1 MKISKRDVSL
11 LIGFVGILIG
21 FLAYQFGYVRI
32 NEKVEAMETQN
43 TQMRTEISQLE
54 VLQANQTFYEEET
67 TRMDGEITEKVNEFA
82 CDVLPEDE
90 MKFAYQQDSTATI
103 GTRLFVTSMSF
114 ADPELLYTTNQQT
127 TQADAAADG
136 TTADGTTA
144 DATTVTSADGSVQLS
159 DVIVAGE
166 LYPTMY
172 LYQTQTSYGVECS
185 YTGIKNMVKAIL
197 NDNRRRG
204 IDTISLA
211 YDDSTGQLN
220 GSAIVDSYFLLGTDK
235 TYAQPSL
242 TPVQQGTDDI
252 FGTVNTPN
260 VAESGTTTE
269 AQ

>member
-1 MKISKRDVSL
+1 MKISKREISL
-11 LIGFVGILIG
+11 LIGFIGILIG
-21 FLAYQFGYVRI
+21 FLAYQFGYVKV
-32 NEKVEAMETQN
+32 NGKVEELETQN
-43 TQMRTEISQLE
+43 AQMRTEITQLE
-54 VLQANQTFYEEET
+54 ALQSNQQFYEDET
-67 TRMDGEITEKVNEFA
+67 TRMDGEITEKVSEFA
-82 CDVLPEDE
+82 SDVLPEDE
-90 MKFAYQQDSTATI
+90 MKFAYQQDTTNL
-103 GTRLFVTSMSF
+103 GTKLFVTSMSF
-114 ADPELLYTTNQQT
+114 ADPELLYTTNQS
-127 TQADAAADG
+127 TQAD
-136 TTADGTTA
+136 TTADGTATDTA
-144 DATTVTSADGSVQLS
+144 ADTTVTSADGSVQLS
-159 DVIVAGE
+159 NVIISGD

-185 YTGIKNMVKAIL
+185 YTGIKNMVRAVL
-197 NDNRRRG
+197 NDSRRRG

-260 VAESGTTTE
+260 VPESGTTTE

>member
-11 LIGFVGILIG
+11 LISFVGILIG
-21 FLAYQFGYVRI
+21 FLAYQFGYVQI
-32 NEKVEAMETQN
+32 NEKVEAIETQN

-54 VLQANQTFYEEET
+54 ALQANQAFYEEET

-127 TQADAAADG
+127 TQADTAADG

-172 LYQTQTSYGVECS
+172 LYQTQTNYGVECS

-260 VAESGTTTE
+260 VPESGTTTE

>member
-54 VLQANQTFYEEET
+54 ALQANQTFYEEET

-114 ADPELLYTTNQQT
+114 ADPDTGRRSCRRHDCRWHNCRCNDSDFGGRLR
-127 TQADAAADG
+127 
-136 TTADGTTA
+136 TA
-144 DATTVTSADGSVQLS
+144 
-159 DVIVAGE
+159 E
-166 LYPTMY
+166 
-172 LYQTQTSYGVECS
+172 
-185 YTGIKNMVKAIL
+185 
-197 NDNRRRG
+197 
-204 IDTISLA
+204 
-211 YDDSTGQLN
+211 
-220 GSAIVDSYFLLGTDK
+220 
-235 TYAQPSL
+235 
-242 TPVQQGTDDI
+242 
-252 FGTVNTPN
+252 
-260 VAESGTTTE
+260 
-269 AQ
+269 